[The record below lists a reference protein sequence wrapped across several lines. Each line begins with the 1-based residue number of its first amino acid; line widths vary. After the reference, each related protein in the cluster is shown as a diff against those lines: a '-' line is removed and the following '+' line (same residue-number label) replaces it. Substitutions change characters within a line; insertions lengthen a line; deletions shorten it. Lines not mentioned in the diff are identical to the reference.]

1 MRRANRL
8 FLRITCTASVA
19 AAVAAAMAVVL
30 TLPFASLEPALALP
44 PPTPMLPANLDIT
57 HAAEAK
63 LIATVEA
70 NPQVKVKIYRH
81 KVGASKNHQEAWTY
95 VTEGLAALGQE
106 EIVLTVLKRANDDDP
121 DYPELPIKLFD
132 SISQL
137 ARQQKTVSAGGY
149 TEFRTSGFL
158 GIQFKGLLYAP
169 VPTMLGVPLPSHCVA
184 MVPITAEE
192 MDVYQTA
199 GASRLM
205 ARLGRQADYFPCPTW
220 CDRDRQS
227 AFSTAEVM
235 EMKEDPVFRSAKA
248 QTYSL
253 TATQKELSLSLR
265 LTDRSAALLQDLLKE
280 LPDDSALRLALGVD
294 PRADALLVWESKAN
308 GNNTMIAPEGSKAKT
323 IGVTFIA
330 LLPGLPKNEILTG
343 NDGCAVMMTKD
354 DFARFKTA
362 LQEKS
367 AFSLPMSDDSAL
379 KSLSIE
385 WAQDL
390 DSKL

>member
-1 MRRANRL
+1 MRRADRL
-8 FLRITCTASVA
+8 FYRILCTASATVA
-19 AAVAAAMAVVL
+19 LIAPL
-30 TLPFASLEPALALP
+30 ASPEPTLALP
-44 PPTPMLPANLDIT
+44 PPTPILPSNLDIT

-70 NPQVKVKIYRH
+70 NSQVKVKIYRH
-81 KVGASKNHQEAWTY
+81 KVAATKNQQEAWTY
-95 VTEGLAALGQE
+95 VTEGLAPLGQE
-106 EIVLTVLKRANDDDP
+106 EIVLTVLKRANDDDQ
-121 DYPELPIKLFD
+121 DYPQLPIKLFD

-137 ARQQKTVSAGGY
+137 ARQHKTVSAGGY

-169 VPTMLGVPLPSHCVA
+169 VPTMLGVPLPSKCVA

-205 ARLGRQADYFPCPTW
+205 ARLGRQADFFPCPTW

-227 AFSTAEVM
+227 AFSDAEIA
-235 EMKEDPVFRSAKA
+235 EMTEDPVFRSAKA

-253 TATQKELSLSLR
+253 TATQQNQSLSLR
-265 LTDRSAALLQDLLKE
+265 LTEKSAALLLELLKE
-280 LPDDSALRLALGVD
+280 LPEDSALRLALGVD

-308 GNNTMIAPEGSKAKT
+308 GNNSIIAPEGSKVKT
-323 IGVTFIA
+323 ISVTFLA

-343 NDGCAVMMTKD
+343 NDGCAVMITKD
-354 DFARFKTA
+354 DFARFRTA
-362 LQEKS
+362 LMEKS

-379 KSLSIE
+379 KSLSID
-385 WAQDL
+385 WAI
-390 DSKL
+390 